1 VDEETSLRQQ
11 GETAAIRQRIEE
23 TDATEEATMILTNR
37 LGLPDIYCQAVEIF
51 ESDYDRGK
59 SDYTATQLLRP
70 VRISV
75 LLKKHWEDV
84 EEDVS
89 DRLWSLA
96 GQTGHLIFERVGAKY
111 PERYIVEQRCYF
123 DCDGYTI
130 GAKLDC
136 YDIDEATI
144 WDYKETSV
152 FKFSLGDTADWEA
165 QLNVN
170 RLAFSSTL
178 THAEPAIYPEI
189 KLSRFPVMALKIL
202 VKLKD
207 WKARTARRKKDYP
220 QAPIHIVELPIWSDK
235 EVINFCGKRIA
246 AFEAGRDN
254 PPVCTPEERWERGA
268 KFAVMKV
275 GRKSAVKLYQDRE
288 AAEKHAFEDGKLYV
302 EERVPEPARCLYYCP
317 VASFCDFG
325 IAANADPNQEAVP
338 PEPEENGS

>member
-1 VDEETSLRQQ
+1 
-11 GETAAIRQRIEE
+11 
-23 TDATEEATMILTNR
+23 MNLTNR

-59 SDYTATQLLRP
+59 SDYTATQLQRP

-75 LLKKHWEDV
+75 LLKRHWQDV

-96 GQTGHLIFERVGAKY
+96 GQTGHLIFERVGLKY
-111 PERYIVEQRCYF
+111 PERYIVEKRCYC

-136 YDIDEATI
+136 YDIEEATI

-152 FKFSLGDTADWEA
+152 FKFLLGDTRDWEA
-165 QLNVN
+165 QLNIN
-170 RLAFSSTL
+170 RLAFLSTVV
-178 THAEPAIYPEI
+178 HATKRPNVETDFGTMEMQGVE
-189 KLSRFPVMALKIL
+189 LSRLPVNALKIL

-207 WKARTARRKKDYP
+207 WKAREARRKPTYP
-220 QAPIHIVELPIWSDK
+220 QAPIHIVELPIWSEK
-235 EVINFCGKRIA
+235 EVRNYVGKRIA
-246 AFEAGRDN
+246 AFEAGQDN

-275 GRKSAVKLYQDRE
+275 GRKRAVKL
-288 AAEKHAFEDGKLYV
+288 FEDEQSAQALVETDGKYYL
-302 EERVPEPARCLYYCP
+302 EARVPEPARCLYYCP
-317 VASFCDFG
+317 VAQFCDFG
-325 IAANADPNQEAVP
+325 IAANLDPNQEAIP
-338 PEPEENGS
+338 PEPEENGKDQSE

>member
-1 VDEETSLRQQ
+1 
-11 GETAAIRQRIEE
+11 
-23 TDATEEATMILTNR
+23 MNLTNR

-59 SDYTATQLLRP
+59 SDYTATQLQRP

-75 LLKKHWEDV
+75 LLKRHWQDV

-111 PERYIVEQRCYF
+111 PKRYIVERRCYC
-123 DCDGYTI
+123 DVDGYTI

-152 FKFSLGDTADWEA
+152 FKFLMGDTRDWEA

-170 RLAFSSTL
+170 RLAFLSTVISMDFIGQTTSL
-178 THAEPAIYPEI
+178 G
-189 KLSRFPVMALKIL
+189 RFPVTALKIL

-207 WKARTARRKKDYP
+207 WKAREARRKKDYP
-220 QAPIHIVELPIWSDK
+220 QAPIHIVELPIWSN
-235 EVINFCGKRIA
+235 EAVELYISQRIA
-246 AFEAGRDN
+246 AFEAGQDN
-254 PPVCTPEERWERGA
+254 PPVCTPEERWERG
-268 KFAVMKV
+268 KKWAVMKV
-275 GRKSAVKLYQDRE
+275 GRKRAVKL
-288 AAEKHAFEDGKLYV
+288 FEDEGSAQALVETDGKHYL

-317 VASFCDFG
+317 VAQFCDFG
-325 IAANADPNQEAVP
+325 IAANADPNQESIP
-338 PEPEENGS
+338 PEPEENGKDQSE